1 MNQAERTAARRLKL
15 FKDQVVDN
23 LILMDSAQNDFNKIL
38 SLIFDNASDVKQNQ
52 PSPDMSSNSKNEKD
66 SAQSNDQESKPE
78 DPQSE
83 PETENQSFSSD
94 QNTQLPR
101 KIKKLYREIV
111 KRVHPDRYEFLGIET
126 EYQKKRAEKIFQS
139 AKTSAL
145 SGDIEGIIQVCVQL
159 EIDLEVPDDID
170 SLEVLEKGE
179 SAAKKQIQ
187 DQEKSLQMLWYY
199 SRDSIDQKV
208 GIIFAYLNYLGK
220 RGKKITETL
229 VKDVVTSYNKDGTRK
244 KRKVGQRPAKL
255 KR

>member
-1 MNQAERTAARRLKL
+1 VNQSERIVARRLKL

-38 SLIFDNASDVKQNQ
+38 SLIFDNAGDVKQKQ
-52 PSPDMSSNSKNEKD
+52 PSPDMTDNSKKEKPTEQIKD
-66 SAQSNDQESKPE
+66 EEARSESPK
-78 DPQSE
+78 SE
-83 PETENQSFSSD
+83 PESEQQPPSLD
-94 QNTQLPR
+94 RNTQLPR
-101 KIKKLYREIV
+101 KIKKLYREVV

-139 AKTSAL
+139 AKNSAL
-145 SGDIEGIIQVCVQL
+145 SGDIEGIIQVCAQL

-170 SLEVLEKGE
+170 SIEVLEKGE
-179 SAAKKQIQ
+179 IAAKKQIQ

-208 GIIFAYLNYLGK
+208 AIIFAYLNYLGK